1 MKIRI
6 RFDDTRHLSLNG
18 GYKGGQLS
26 LSMPKWHNLFEKW
39 THLPDV
45 PYASE
50 NARILCAKR
59 KIVRLRMIF
68 HSAENDFAC
77 CCKRFYAV
85 CQLHHPYNEIERKKG
100 SHPSFYLRIKWLR
113 WTLHSNSL
121 HRRFTE
127 KFRSALWYNAL
138 RWTFSR
144 HSQKRKINAL
154 YGSRM
159 KKLWAIS
166 SISFRK
172 GSLVAHCTM
181 VMHRKGLS
189 L

>member
-1 MKIRI
+1 MHITISRMKIRI

-100 SHPSFYLRIKWLR
+100 SHPSYK
-113 WTLHSNSL
+113 
-121 HRRFTE
+121 
-127 KFRSALWYNAL
+127 LWFNPL
-138 RWTFSR
+138 RWTFFLTAFTCPSR
-144 HSQKRKINAL
+144 RCKRLRMSAQKP
-154 YGSRM
+154 
-159 KKLWAIS
+159 
-166 SISFRK
+166 
-172 GSLVAHCTM
+172 
-181 VMHRKGLS
+181 
-189 L
+189 